1 MSCNVNIESQ
11 VPRRIPEPDRA
22 FVAAYGPALR
32 RALTAKGYTGSTL
45 ARAIGMPE
53 IKLQRTLRGKGVPP
67 PQEVQDKIAAIVGPI
82 VLDSNSTATAAD
94 GVQDRLRQVVE
105 IAKRDIA
112 AAANPGTRPS
122 QVNISIEL

>member
-1 MSCNVNIESQ
+1 M
-11 VPRRIPEPDRA
+11 PRRIPESDRT

-32 RALTAKGYTGSTL
+32 QALTAKGYTGSTL
-45 ARAIGMPE
+45 ARAVGMPE
-53 IKLQRTLRGKGVPP
+53 IQLQRTLRGEGMPP
-67 PQEVQDKIAAIVGPI
+67 PQEMQDKIAAIVGPI
-82 VLDSNSTATAAD
+82 VLNGSSTATVMH

-122 QVNISIEL
+122 QVSISIEL

>member
-1 MSCNVNIESQ
+1 MESQ
-11 VPRRIPEPDRA
+11 VPRRIPESDRA

-32 RALTAKGYTGSTL
+32 QALTAKGYTGSTL
-45 ARAIGMPE
+45 ARAVGMPE
-53 IKLQRTLRGKGVPP
+53 IQLQRTLRGEGVPP
-67 PQEVQDKIAAIVGPI
+67 PKGVQDKIAAIVGPI
-82 VLDSNSTATAAD
+82 MLDSSSTATATD

-122 QVNISIEL
+122 QVRISIEL